1 MAPTENI
8 QVCIP
13 HEKRFYISEDGP
25 MGPAPTE
32 LKFETMYEVVPR
44 GATSSAAPIV
54 TSLIALIY
62 SVRPDLDAKSVVNI
76 IKQGCDDIGDKG
88 YDIYTGYG
96 RVNFGKTIKIAL
108 TWRK

>member
-1 MAPTENI
+1 
-8 QVCIP
+8 
-13 HEKRFYISEDGP
+13 

-32 LKFETMYEVVPR
+32 LKFEAMYEVAPD

-54 TSLIALIY
+54 TSLAALIY

-76 IKQGCDDIGDKG
+76 IKQGCDDVGYKG

-96 RVNFGKTIKIAL
+96 RVNFGKTMKIAL
-108 TWRK
+108 MWKK